1 MTMISAIGYVIE
13 AFMILVF
20 TVFLLLLFFRP
31 KPATVRSK
39 SDTGPLN
46 LQNELYEPFVRHD
59 QYGPLGAKPQP
70 LLEYLRLAVLLVT
83 IAPIKFASATL
94 CVVGVHV
101 LCRASVI
108 LPRGLQAQ
116 VVAALGK
123 ILCRLC
129 LLCWG
134 FVKINWTTDEPR
146 QLPKGVEPAA
156 IVSNHISYLDIIV
169 HCAHSFPSFV
179 ARGNTKDL
187 PLVGLISKHL
197 QCIYVNRDFKKGDV
211 TGVSGQVKDRMELAA
226 AGKLPPTT
234 RPLLLFPEGT
244 TTNGVC
250 LLPFKSGAF
259 LAGAPVQPVILRYGE
274 DRVSPAW
281 DSISPLWH
289 ALLLLANLFHSV
301 SARELP
307 IYYPSDEEKADP
319 KLYAANVREM
329 MLREGGFK
337 PSESSLVESRAYIAL
352 LEGRKP
358 PPKSQAAQALGIGAN
373 GVQSNGDGAGMP
385 DVPVAPGVKKA
396 E

>member
-1 MTMISAIGYVIE
+1 M
-13 AFMILVF
+13 L
-20 TVFLLLLFFRP
+20 
-31 KPATVRSK
+31 RSK
-39 SDTGPLN
+39 SDSGPLN

-83 IAPIKFASATL
+83 LAPIKFTSATL
-94 CVVGVHV
+94 CVVAVHL
-101 LCRASVI
+101 LCRVSVI
-108 LPRGLQAQ
+108 LPKGIQAQ
-116 VVAALGK
+116 VVASLGK
-123 ILCRLC
+123 VLCRLC

-134 FVKINWTTDEPR
+134 FVKIDWTTDEPR

-289 ALLLLANLFHSV
+289 ALLLLANPFHSV
-301 SARELP
+301 TARQLP
-307 IYYPSDEEKADP
+307 IYHPSEEEKADP

-337 PSESSLVESRAYIAL
+337 ASESSLLESRAYIAL

-358 PPKSQAAQALGIGAN
+358 PPKSQAAQALGIKAN
-373 GVQSNGDGAGMP
+373 GVQSNGKPSGDGAGIA